1 MELVEA
7 ELGAAP
13 LPYCFVAFGSMGRD
27 EQLIV
32 TDQDNA
38 LILDDRYDVQQHG
51 AYFAQFAELVCR
63 GLDRCGYPL
72 CDGEIMASNPKWRM
86 TRKEWETCFAD
97 WIDNPNPQAL
107 LNASIFFDLDGVYG

>member
-1 MELVEA
+1 MIGTAMSTIGRAFTQRIIELVEA

-38 LILDDRYDVQQHG
+38 LILDDRYD
-51 AYFAQFAELVCR
+51 AAAWCLFC
-63 GLDRCGYPL
+63 
-72 CDGEIMASNPKWRM
+72 
-86 TRKEWETCFAD
+86 
-97 WIDNPNPQAL
+97 
-107 LNASIFFDLDGVYG
+107 SIC